1 MGQRAADQGAN
12 EVAGFRDA
20 LQHREFRRL
29 VLHHLVAGSGQSFG
43 TVAVATALYHQTGS
57 AAWVGAAAACRLVP
71 YLLCAGPAGVLADRT
86 DRRRLLLW
94 SSVLRAVATSV
105 LVVAV
110 AVDAAPLL
118 IVSVVFLAT
127 ALGTGSFPA
136 LLAVI
141 PGAVPEDHL
150 PPATAILNTVETAAW
165 LVGPAV
171 GGLLLLGGSPEAAL
185 AINAL
190 LFLVGAA
197 MLAPVGPRPAPDACD
212 LDGRRFGARLADGAR
227 VIVQSPEIGSP
238 LLLVIAV
245 NLALGAA
252 PVVLLLVAQD
262 AAMGAGAYAVLTAA
276 LGIGGFSGVV
286 VTNRLAA
293 RPDTM
298 ATLSGSAVVGT
309 VPFLGLLLTDRLPL
323 AAALVAIAGA
333 GMVVT
338 EVVALTVMLR
348 SLPEPVIARVFGL
361 VDSSLVAAVLAGSV
375 IAAPLVAW
383 LGLTLTIVAAGLII
397 PVVGVTV
404 AWLNVHS
411 HRLQVDAVALAP

>member
-1 MGQRAADQGAN
+1 
-12 EVAGFRDA
+12 
-20 LQHREFRRL
+20 
-29 VLHHLVAGSGQSFG
+29 
-43 TVAVATALYHQTGS
+43 
-57 AAWVGAAAACRLVP
+57 
-71 YLLCAGPAGVLADRT
+71 
-86 DRRRLLLW
+86 
-94 SSVLRAVATSV
+94 
-105 LVVAV
+105 
-110 AVDAAPLL
+110 
-118 IVSVVFLAT
+118 
-127 ALGTGSFPA
+127 
-136 LLAVI
+136 
-141 PGAVPEDHL
+141 
-150 PPATAILNTVETAAW
+150 
-165 LVGPAV
+165 
-171 GGLLLLGGSPEAAL
+171 
-185 AINAL
+185 
-190 LFLVGAA
+190 
-197 MLAPVGPRPAPDACD
+197 
-212 LDGRRFGARLADGAR
+212 
-227 VIVQSPEIGSP
+227 VIVRSPEIGSP

-262 AAMGAGAYAVLTAA
+262 AAMGASAYAVLTAA

-298 ATLSGSAVVGT
+298 ATLSGSVVVGT
-309 VPFLGLLLTDRLPL
+309 VPFLGLLVTDRLPV

-348 SLPEPVIARVFGL
+348 SLPEAVIARVFGL

-397 PVVGVTV
+397 PAVGVTV

-411 HRLQVDAVALAP
+411 RRLRVDAVALAP